1 MKIDRAVGPLALPH
15 RLFGILKLPGADA
28 MVWIGRDIGR
38 KEGAE
43 RRFQLPVTFEKGIFR
58 LLPGMTPSAVKI

>member
-1 MKIDRAVGPLALPH
+1 MDRAVRRLALPH

-43 RRFQLPVTFEKGIFR
+43 RRFQLPVTFEKGTFR
-58 LLPGMTPSAVKI
+58 LLLGMTSSAVKI